1 MSAAV
6 EWQPDILGEGYEQTI
21 FELGP
26 DPDGQGDVRAVLVRR
41 VPRAGED
48 VRGAV
53 LYVHGFADYFFQ
65 TELADF
71 FAARG
76 FAFYALDLRKSG
88 RARVAEQHGHYA
100 SNLRQYDLEL
110 DRAVKVITLENPK
123 KPLLVVAHST
133 GGLITPL
140 WLDRR
145 RRERRTGRIVGL
157 VLNSPWLDLQGRPA
171 MRTRAFT
178 TGLHTLARVRPFHP
192 IEMAAGVYGQSL
204 HVSHGGEWDYDLELK
219 PDAAFP
225 VTAGWLSAV
234 RRGHARVHRGVEVG
248 VPTLVLHSDRSHF
261 SRTFSEETHKADVVL
276 DVTQIAAR
284 APSLGKDVE
293 VVEVPGARHDV
304 FLSQEA
310 ARRDAY
316 AKVADW
322 LGRHPMTAAERV

>member
-26 DPDGQGDVRAVLVRR
+26 DPDGQGEVRAVLVRR
-41 VPRAGED
+41 VPRAGEE
-48 VRGAV
+48 VQGAV

-145 RRERRTGRIVGL
+145 RRERRTGRIAGL

-171 MRTRAFT
+171 MRSAAFT
-178 TGLHTLARVRPFHP
+178 VGLRALARVRPFRP
-192 IEMAAGVYGQSL
+192 VTTTATVYGQSL
-204 HVSHGGEWDYDLELK
+204 HVGDGGEWDYDLELK
-219 PDAAFP
+219 PHAAFP
-225 VTAGWLSAV
+225 VTAGWLSAI
-234 RRGHARVHRGVEVG
+234 RRGHARVHRGIEVG

-261 SRTFSEETHKADVVL
+261 SRTRSEDSDVSDVVL

-304 FLSQEA
+304 FLSREG

-322 LGRHPMTAAERV
+322 LGRHPMTAADRV